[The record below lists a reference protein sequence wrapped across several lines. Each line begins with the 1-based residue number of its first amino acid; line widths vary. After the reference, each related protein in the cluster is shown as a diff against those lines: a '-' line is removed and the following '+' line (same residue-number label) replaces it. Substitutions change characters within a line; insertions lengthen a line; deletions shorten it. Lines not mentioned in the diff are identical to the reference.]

1 MVGPRHC
8 SHPAG
13 WRSALLQPRPS
24 GRGLRPELGVGKE
37 RTVADP
43 AGSGGVG
50 IPGCP
55 AAAGVGALEVDAL
68 GCRRAVV
75 LQAVCTLV
83 PVCRQ
88 EGART

>member
-24 GRGLRPELGVGKE
+24 GRGLSPELGVGKV

-43 AGSGGVG
+43 ARSGGVG

-68 GCRRAVV
+68 GRRRTVV
-75 LQAVCTLV
+75 LQAVCALV
-83 PVCRQ
+83 PVCGR
-88 EGART
+88 EGARM